1 MSDQLVNNGK
11 TVANKNIYSDMDI
24 TMRAHPVTG
33 DVTLKTDTDAIR
45 RAVRNIVLTNKYKRP
60 FKPNFGGSIR
70 NMLFELDTDR
80 KVRRMQRT
88 LVETIEKF
96 EPRVSNVSVRFDD
109 VDNNNMDVTVF
120 YNINE
125 GVPNNDLTFTVT
137 RAR

>member
-1 MSDQLVNNGK
+1 
-11 TVANKNIYSDMDI
+11 
-24 TMRAHPVTG
+24 
-33 DVTLKTDTDAIR
+33 
-45 RAVRNIVLTNKYKRP
+45 
-60 FKPNFGGSIR
+60 
-70 NMLFELDTDR
+70 MLFELDTDR